1 MVLYNYFYTKIIIIN
16 LTTIFQSATVLDL
29 KKLISTKLPDVPFY
43 RTKLMTGSGSN
54 ATSLDNDCKQLSW
67 YSSVANGI
75 TMFVLVEKP
84 FKVCCIWCNDD
95 AMMMQ

>member
-1 MVLYNYFYTKIIIIN
+1 M
-16 LTTIFQSATVLDL
+16 FQSATVLDL

-43 RTKLMTGSGSN
+43 RTKLITGSGSN
-54 ATSLDNDCKQLSW
+54 ASLDDDDKRLSL

-84 FKVCCIWCNDD
+84 FKVCCIWSAHDGNNDVCNLV
-95 AMMMQ
+95 